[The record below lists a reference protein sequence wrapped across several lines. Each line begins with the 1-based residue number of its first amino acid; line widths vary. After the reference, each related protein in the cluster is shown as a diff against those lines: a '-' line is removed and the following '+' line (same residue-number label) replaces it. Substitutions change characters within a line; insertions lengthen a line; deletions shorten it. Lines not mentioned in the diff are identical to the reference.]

1 MQAEATKESR
11 ASLAAL
17 IVIGTGAMTSATL
30 SPVML
35 GLYID
40 ELRLTASQASL
51 AIAAENGAYA
61 LGLLLFYLILHRSR
75 RPMLAATGLAIMI
88 ATSLLTA
95 KAGGFVPLLAIRAVF
110 GLAMGFTAST
120 VFAAYAGRADPQRVW
135 AIATF
140 VNLAYA
146 AVLLSLSGWIAQT
159 FGLAGIVA
167 VLSLT
172 ALVGLG
178 CTRLIP
184 PGQPLPPAETAGVEE
199 ARVWKINLPAT
210 CGALALLCLYAGH
223 TTLWSFQE
231 RMGLAVGLDRS
242 QVGVLLG
249 ISVLGAIGGAVLSI
263 AAGQRFGQ
271 RGPNMLAFA
280 GLVVS
285 ALLLATPTMM
295 AYVAGAVI
303 VKTAWFF
310 GLPFIL
316 GALAR
321 LDRSGRW
328 SSMGAALLALGS
340 AIGPAI
346 GAGLAGHGAHMIGFL
361 AAGLYLISFLFT
373 VPLFA
378 AERSAS
384 QR

>member
-1 MQAEATKESR
+1 MPADTSREPRAT
-11 ASLAAL
+11 LPAL

-51 AIAAENGAYA
+51 ALAAENGAYA
-61 LGLLLFYLILHRSR
+61 LGLLLFYLILHGAR
-75 RPMLAATGLAIMI
+75 RPMLAATGLAVMI
-88 ATSLLTA
+88 VTSLLTA
-95 KAGGFVPLLAIRAVF
+95 KAGGFVPLLAIRAAF

-140 VNLAYA
+140 VNLTYA
-146 AVLLSLSGWIAQT
+146 ALLLALSGWIAQT
-159 FGLAGIVA
+159 FGLIGIVA
-167 VLSLT
+167 VL
-172 ALVGLG
+172 ALVALMGLV
-178 CTRLIP
+178 CARWIP
-184 PGQPLPPAETAGVEE
+184 PAPLAATHAGIVEGGWTTNRPA
-199 ARVWKINLPAT
+199 I

-231 RMGLAVGLDRS
+231 RMGLAVGLDRT

-249 ISVLGAIGGAVLSI
+249 VSVLGAIAGALLSMT
-263 AAGQRFGQ
+263 AGQRFGQ
-271 RGPNMLAFA
+271 RGPNALAFS
-280 GLVVS
+280 GLIAS
-285 ALLLATPTMM
+285 ALLLAMPVM
-295 AYVAGAVI
+295 AAYAAGAVI

-346 GAGLAGHGAHMIGFL
+346 GATLASHGAHMISFL
-361 AAGLYLISFLFT
+361 AAGLYLASFLFT

-378 AERSAS
+378 AERSVAEG
-384 QR
+384 

>member
-1 MQAEATKESR
+1 MQADTPRAT
-11 ASLAAL
+11 LPAL

-51 AIAAENGAYA
+51 ALAAENGAYA

-75 RPMLAATGLAIMI
+75 RPMLAATGLAVMI
-88 ATSLLTA
+88 VTSLLTA
-95 KAGGFVPLLAIRAVF
+95 KAGGFVPLLAIRAAF

-140 VNLAYA
+140 VNLTYA
-146 AVLLSLSGWIAQT
+146 ALLLTLSGWIAQT

-167 VLSLT
+167 VL
-172 ALVGLG
+172 ALVALIGLA

-184 PGQPLPPAETAGVEE
+184 PAPPPAIHAGIV
-199 ARVWKINLPAT
+199 AGGWTTNRPAI

-231 RMGLAVGLDRS
+231 RMGLAVGLDRT

-249 ISVLGAIGGAVLSI
+249 VSVLGAIAGALLSMI
-263 AAGQRFGQ
+263 AGQRFGQ
-271 RGPNMLAFA
+271 RGPNALAFA
-280 GLVVS
+280 GLIVS
-285 ALLLATPTMM
+285 ALLLAMPVMA

-316 GALAR
+316 GAIAK

-346 GAGLAGHGAHMIGFL
+346 GATLASHGAHMIGFL

-378 AERSAS
+378 AARSTAEG
-384 QR
+384 

>member
-1 MQAEATKESR
+1 MRVEAQRESR
-11 ASLAAL
+11 TSLAAL

-51 AIAAENGAYA
+51 ALAAENGAYA
-61 LGLLLFYLILHRSR
+61 LGLLLFYLVLHRMR
-75 RPMLAATGLAIMI
+75 RPMLAAVGLAIMI
-88 ATSLLTA
+88 VTSLSTA
-95 KAGGFVPLLAIRAVF
+95 RAGGFVPLLAIRAAF

-146 AVLLSLSGWIAQT
+146 ALLLALSGWIAQT
-159 FGLAGIVA
+159 FGLTGIVV
-167 VLSLT
+167 VL
-172 ALVGLG
+172 AMVAMIGLA

-184 PGQPLPPAETAGVEE
+184 PAPPAVAPERQAGVITHG
-199 ARVWKINLPAT
+199 WTLNLPAS

-249 ISVLGAIGGAVLSI
+249 ISVLGAIAGAALSMT
-263 AAGQRFGQ
+263 AGHRFGQ
-271 RGPNMLAFA
+271 RGPNALAFA
-280 GLVVS
+280 GLIAS
-285 ALLLATPTMM
+285 ALLLAVPVMA

-340 AIGPAI
+340 AVGPTI
-346 GAGLAGHGAHMIGFL
+346 GATLASHGAHMIGFL
-361 AAGLYLISFLFT
+361 AAGLYLMSFLFT

-378 AERSAS
+378 ADRPPAPH
-384 QR
+384 

>member
-1 MQAEATKESR
+1 MQPDAPGESR
-11 ASLAAL
+11 TSLAAL
-17 IVIGTGAMTSATL
+17 IVIGTSAMTSATL

-40 ELRLTASQASL
+40 ELRLTAPQASL
-51 AIAAENGAYA
+51 ALAAENGAYA
-61 LGLLLFYLILHRSR
+61 LGLLLFYLVLHRAR
-75 RPMLAATGLAIMI
+75 RPMLAAIGLAVMI
-88 ATSLLTA
+88 VASLLTA
-95 KAGGFVPLLAIRAVF
+95 RAGGFVPLLAIRAAF

-146 AVLLSLSGWIAQT
+146 ALLLALSGWIAQT

-167 VLSLT
+167 ILAIV
-172 ALVGLG
+172 AAIGLA
-178 CTRLIP
+178 CARLIP
-184 PGQPLPPAETAGVEE
+184 PPPRSAQETHASSVRHGL
-199 ARVWKINLPAT
+199 AINAPAT

-231 RMGLAVGLDRS
+231 RMGLAVGFDRS

-249 ISVLGAIGGAVLSI
+249 ISVLGAIAGALLSM
-263 AAGQRFGQ
+263 AAGQRFG
-271 RGPNMLAFA
+271 RSGPNALAFA
-280 GLVVS
+280 GLIAS
-285 ALLLATPTMM
+285 ASLLAMPLMA
-295 AYVAGAVI
+295 AYVAGAII

-310 GLPFIL
+310 GLPFLL

-346 GAGLAGHGAHMIGFL
+346 GATLAGHGAHMIGFL
-361 AAGLYLISFLFT
+361 AAGLYLVSFLFT

-378 AERSAS
+378 ADRSAAA
-384 QR
+384 R

>member
-1 MQAEATKESR
+1 MQAEVQKESR
-11 ASLAAL
+11 TTLAAL

-35 GLYID
+35 GLFID
-40 ELRLTASQASL
+40 ELRLTAAQASL
-51 AIAAENGAYA
+51 ALAAENGAYA
-61 LGLLLFYLILHRSR
+61 LGLLLFYLVLHRAR
-75 RPMLAATGLAIMI
+75 RPTLAAIGLAVMI

-95 KAGGFVPLLAIRAVF
+95 RAGGFVPLLAIRGAF

-140 VNLAYA
+140 VNLTYA
-146 AVLLSLSGWIAQT
+146 ALLLTLSGWIAQN

-167 VLSLT
+167 VLAGV
-172 ALVGLG
+172 ALIGLA
-178 CTRLIP
+178 CTRAIP
-184 PGQPLPPAETAGVEE
+184 PAPPAAQAPPAG
-199 ARVWKINLPAT
+199 AATGDWTLNRPAI

-249 ISVLGAIGGAVLSI
+249 VSVLGAIAGAILSMT
-263 AAGQRFGQ
+263 AGHRFGQ
-271 RGPNMLAFA
+271 RGPNALAFA
-280 GLVVS
+280 GLIAS
-285 ALLLATPTMM
+285 ALLLAMPVMA

-346 GAGLAGHGAHMIGFL
+346 GATLASHGAHMIGFL
-361 AAGLYLISFLFT
+361 AAGLYLLSFLFT
-373 VPLFA
+373 LPLFA
-378 AERSAS
+378 ADRLAPD
-384 QR
+384 R

>member
-1 MQAEATKESR
+1 MRADALAESR

-40 ELRLTASQASL
+40 ELHLTASQASL
-51 AIAAENGAYA
+51 ALAAENGAYA
-61 LGLLLFYLILHRSR
+61 LGLLMFYLVLHRAR
-75 RPMLAATGLAIMI
+75 RPMLAAIGLAIMI
-88 ATSLLTA
+88 VTSLSTTR
-95 KAGGFVPLLAIRAVF
+95 AGGFVPLLVIRAVF

-120 VFAAYAGRADPQRVW
+120 VFAAYAGRANPQRVW

-146 AVLLSLSGWIAQT
+146 ALLLALSGWIAQT
-159 FGLAGIVA
+159 FGLVGIVA
-167 VLSLT
+167 VL
-172 ALVGLG
+172 AMVAAIGLA

-184 PGQPLPPAETAGVEE
+184 PAPPGVAPQHHAGNIGG
-199 ARVWKINLPAT
+199 WTINLPAS

-242 QVGVLLG
+242 QVGILLG
-249 ISVLGAIGGAVLSI
+249 ISVLGAIAGALLSMT
-263 AAGQRFGQ
+263 AGHRFGQ
-271 RGPNMLAFA
+271 RGPNALAFA
-280 GLVVS
+280 GLVAS
-285 ALLLATPTMM
+285 ALLLAMPVMA

-328 SSMGAALLALGS
+328 SSIGAALLALGS

-346 GAGLAGHGAHMIGFL
+346 GATLASHGAHMIGLL

-378 AERSAS
+378 ADQSLAPH
-384 QR
+384 

>member
-1 MQAEATKESR
+1 MRPDVPGESR

-40 ELRLTASQASL
+40 ELGLTASQASL

-75 RPMLAATGLAIMI
+75 RPLLAAAGLAIMI
-88 ATSLLTA
+88 VASLLTA
-95 KAGGFVPLLAIRAVF
+95 KAGGFVPLLAIRAAF
-110 GLAMGFTAST
+110 GLAMGFAAST
-120 VFAAYAGRADPQRVW
+120 VFAAYAGRSDPQRVW

-146 AVLLSLSGWIAQT
+146 AILLSLSGWIAQT
-159 FGLAGIVA
+159 SGLAGIVA
-167 VLSLT
+167 LLALT
-172 ALVGLG
+172 ALIGLG

-184 PGQPLPPAETAGVEE
+184 PAPSSPTVEATGMTE
-199 ARVWKINLPAT
+199 SPGSTVNLPAVS
-210 CGALALLCLYAGH
+210 GALALLCLYAGH

-249 ISVLGAIGGAVLSI
+249 LSVLGAIGGAVLSI
-263 AAGQRFGQ
+263 IAGHRFGQ
-271 RGPNMLAFA
+271 RAPNALAFA
-280 GLVVS
+280 GLVIS
-285 ALLLATPTMM
+285 ALLLATPTMA

-316 GALAR
+316 GAIAS

-340 AIGPAI
+340 AVGPAI
-346 GAGLAGHGAHMIGFL
+346 GATLAGHGAHIIGFL
-361 AAGLYLISFLFT
+361 AAGLYLVSFLFT
-373 VPLFA
+373 LPLLA
-378 AERSAS
+378 AAPPPVDR
-384 QR
+384 

>member
-1 MQAEATKESR
+1 MQSDMPRESR
-11 ASLAAL
+11 TSLAAL

-51 AIAAENGAYA
+51 ALAAENGAYA
-61 LGLLLFYLILHRSR
+61 LGLLLFYLVLHRAR
-75 RPMLAATGLAIMI
+75 RPMLAAIGLAVMI
-88 ATSLLTA
+88 VTSLLTA
-95 KAGGFVPLLAIRAVF
+95 KAGGFVPLLAIRAAF

-146 AVLLSLSGWIAQT
+146 ALLLALSGWIAQT
-159 FGLAGIVA
+159 FGLTGIVA
-167 VLSLT
+167 ILAIV
-172 ALVGLG
+172 AAIGLA

-184 PGQPLPPAETAGVEE
+184 PPPRLAQEAHAG
-199 ARVWKINLPAT
+199 AIGRGLTINVPAS

-249 ISVLGAIGGAVLSI
+249 ISVLGAIAGALLSM
-263 AAGQRFGQ
+263 AAGHRFGQ
-271 RGPNMLAFA
+271 RGPNALAFA
-280 GLVVS
+280 GLIAS
-285 ALLLATPTMM
+285 ALLLAIPLMA
-295 AYVAGAVI
+295 AYVAGAII

-346 GAGLAGHGAHMIGFL
+346 GATLAGYGAHMIGFL
-361 AAGLYLISFLFT
+361 AAGLYLMSFLFT

-378 AERSAS
+378 ADRSAAP
-384 QR
+384 R

>member
-1 MQAEATKESR
+1 MPADAPMESR

-51 AIAAENGAYA
+51 ALAAENGAYA
-61 LGLLLFYLILHRSR
+61 LGLLLFYLVLHRMR
-75 RPMLAATGLAIMI
+75 RPMLAAAGLVIMI
-88 ATSLLTA
+88 VTSLLTA
-95 KAGGFVPLLAIRAVF
+95 RVGGFVPLLAIRAAF

-146 AVLLSLSGWIAQT
+146 ALLLTLSGWIAQT
-159 FGLAGIVA
+159 FGLTGIVA
-167 VLSLT
+167 VL
-172 ALVGLG
+172 AMVAMIGLA

-184 PGQPLPPAETAGVEE
+184 PPRLAQEPHAGVA
-199 ARVWKINLPAT
+199 ARGWTINLPAS

-231 RMGLAVGLDRS
+231 RMGLAVGLDRG

-249 ISVLGAIGGAVLSI
+249 ISVLGAIAGAVLSMT
-263 AAGQRFGQ
+263 AGHRFGQ
-271 RGPNMLAFA
+271 RGPNALAFA
-280 GLVVS
+280 GLIAS
-285 ALLLATPTMM
+285 ALLLAVPVMA

-340 AIGPAI
+340 AVGPAI
-346 GAGLAGHGAHMIGFL
+346 GATLASHGAHIIGFL
-361 AAGLYLISFLFT
+361 AAGLYLMSFLFT

-378 AERSAS
+378 ADRPPVA
-384 QR
+384 R

>member
-1 MQAEATKESR
+1 MQADTSR
-11 ASLAAL
+11 EPRGTLPAL

-51 AIAAENGAYA
+51 ALAAENGAYA
-61 LGLLLFYLILHRSR
+61 LGLLLFYFILHRAP
-75 RPMLAATGLAIMI
+75 RPMLAATGLAVMVV
-88 ATSLLTA
+88 TSLLTA
-95 KAGGFVPLLAIRAVF
+95 KAGGSAVLLAIRAVF

-140 VNLAYA
+140 VNLTYA
-146 AVLLSLSGWIAQT
+146 ALLLTLSGWIAQT
-159 FGLAGIVA
+159 FGLIGIVA
-167 VLSLT
+167 VL
-172 ALVGLG
+172 ALVALIGLG
-178 CTRLIP
+178 CARLIP
-184 PGQPLPPAETAGVEE
+184 PAPPAATHAGIVEGGWTTN
-199 ARVWKINLPAT
+199 RPAI

-231 RMGLAVGLDRS
+231 RMGLAVGLDRT

-249 ISVLGAIGGAVLSI
+249 VSVLGAIAGALLSMT
-263 AAGQRFGQ
+263 AGQRFGQ
-271 RGPNMLAFA
+271 RGPNALAFA
-280 GLVVS
+280 GLIVS
-285 ALLLATPTMM
+285 ALLLAVPVMA

-316 GALAR
+316 GAMAR

-346 GAGLAGHGAHMIGFL
+346 GAALASHGAHMIGFL
-361 AAGLYLISFLFT
+361 AAALYLLSFLFT

-378 AERSAS
+378 AARSAAEG
-384 QR
+384 

>member
-1 MQAEATKESR
+1 MQAEAQKESR
-11 ASLAAL
+11 TTLAAL

-35 GLYID
+35 GLFID

-51 AIAAENGAYA
+51 ALAAENGAYA
-61 LGLLLFYLILHRSR
+61 LGLLLFYLVLHRAR
-75 RPMLAATGLAIMI
+75 RPMLAGVGLAVMI
-88 ATSLLTA
+88 VTSLLTA
-95 KAGGFVPLLAIRAVF
+95 KAGGFVPLLAIRAAF

-140 VNLAYA
+140 VNLTYA
-146 AVLLSLSGWIAQT
+146 ALLLTLSGWIAQT
-159 FGLAGIVA
+159 FGLTGIVA
-167 VLSLT
+167 VLAVV
-172 ALVGLG
+172 ALIGLA
-178 CTRLIP
+178 CTRAIP
-184 PGQPLPPAETAGVEE
+184 PAPPVVQVAPVEGAAGG
-199 ARVWKINLPAT
+199 WTINRPAI

-231 RMGLAVGLDRS
+231 RMGLALGLDRS

-249 ISVLGAIGGAVLSI
+249 ISVLGAIAGAVLSMT
-263 AAGQRFGQ
+263 AGHRFGQ
-271 RGPNMLAFA
+271 RGPNALAFA
-280 GLVVS
+280 GLIAS
-285 ALLLATPTMM
+285 ALLLAMPVMA

-346 GAGLAGHGAHMIGFL
+346 GATLASHGEHMIGFL
-361 AAGLYLISFLFT
+361 AAGLYLLSFLFT
-373 VPLFA
+373 LPLFA
-378 AERSAS
+378 ADRPAAD
-384 QR
+384 R

>member
-1 MQAEATKESR
+1 MPAESR
-11 ASLAAL
+11 TSLAAL

-35 GLYID
+35 GLFID
-40 ELRLTASQASL
+40 ELHLTAAQASL
-51 AIAAENGAYA
+51 ALAAENGAYA
-61 LGLLLFYLILHRSR
+61 LGLVLFYLVLHRAR
-75 RPMLAATGLAIMI
+75 RSLLAAIGLGVMI

-95 KAGGFVPLLAIRAVF
+95 KAGGFVPLLAIRAAF

-140 VNLAYA
+140 VNLTYA
-146 AVLLSLSGWIAQT
+146 ALLLTLSGWIAQT
-159 FGLAGIVA
+159 FGLTGIVA
-167 VLSLT
+167 VL
-172 ALVGLG
+172 AMVAVIGLA

-184 PGQPLPPAETAGVEE
+184 SAAQE
-199 ARVWKINLPAT
+199 ARAKVMESGWTINRPAI
-210 CGALALLCLYAGH
+210 CGTLALLCLYAGH

-231 RMGLAVGLDRS
+231 RMGLAVGLNRS

-249 ISVLGAIGGAVLSI
+249 ISVLGAIAGALLSMT
-263 AAGQRFGQ
+263 AGHRFGQ
-271 RGPNMLAFA
+271 RLPNALAFA
-280 GLVVS
+280 GLIAS
-285 ALLLATPTMM
+285 ALLLAIPVMA

-340 AIGPAI
+340 AVGPAI
-346 GAGLAGHGAHMIGFL
+346 GATLAGYGAHMIGFL
-361 AAGLYLISFLFT
+361 AAALYVLSFLFT
-373 VPLFA
+373 MPLFA
-378 AERSAS
+378 ADRSMRAA
-384 QR
+384 